1 VGELLDSISSDELAE
16 WAAYYRLDPFG
27 SYRSDLQAANVAMW
41 IAQVNAKKGHVF
53 KLSDFML
60 KFGEP
65 EKPKSMSPKEIRE
78 RIAMMFGRAHHG

>member
-1 VGELLDSISSDELAE
+1 MGELLTSISSEELAE
-16 WAAYYRLDPFG
+16 WAAYYRIDPFG
-27 SYRSDLQAANVAMW
+27 SYRSDLQAANVAM
-41 IAQVNAKKGHVF
+41 ITAQVNAKKGHVF

-78 RIAMMFGRAHHG
+78 RLEMMFGRAHHG